1 MNNEFWDG
9 FDSGYSYGFN
19 DGMVLAI
26 NRLVPLHKK
35 KTVIAILASTIIAS
49 GVTICITHLIRR
61 SRDKKKSRLE
71 FIS

>member
-9 FDSGYSYGFN
+9 FDSGYSYGFD

-35 KTVIAILASTIIAS
+35 KTIIAILASALIAS
-49 GVTICITHLIRR
+49 GVTACITHLTRQSKVKQEI
-61 SRDKKKSRLE
+61 KSWN
-71 FIS
+71 F